1 MEEGSNIFLL
11 KMTFVWHQEKDK
23 LQKLVLLESGG
34 NLEQSVEEEMED
46 PKKWWVHGHRW
57 CLSRA
62 CIIT

>member
-46 PKKWWVHGHRW
+46 PKK
-57 CLSRA
+57 
-62 CIIT
+62 